1 MAKRLDSEK
10 PYTPLDSS
18 VISTVL
24 SSQPATNSAAT
35 QPTPPRPASNTSV
48 ERMDAMLRLKV
59 AMRDKREFEAF
70 TARLGVTLNTT
81 LRPSNL
87 IRAMLSVM
95 QNAETELAEL
105 ARREPPLRRPPN
117 DDLVGYADFESR
129 VVRLLDAAVR
139 RSAPVRQ

>member
-1 MAKRLDSEK
+1 
-10 PYTPLDSS
+10 
-18 VISTVL
+18 
-24 SSQPATNSAAT
+24 
-35 QPTPPRPASNTSV
+35 
-48 ERMDAMLRLKV
+48 MDAMLRLKV

-117 DDLVGYADFESR
+117 DDLVGYADFEGR

-139 RSAPVRQ
+139 RSTPVRQ

>member
-24 SSQPATNSAAT
+24 SSQPATDSLAA
-35 QPTPPRPASNTSV
+35 QPTPARPASTASV

-139 RSAPVRQ
+139 RSAPVRH

>member
-1 MAKRLDSEK
+1 VAKRLDSEK

>member
-1 MAKRLDSEK
+1 VAKRLDSEK

-24 SSQPATNSAAT
+24 SSQPSIDSAAT
-35 QPTPPRPASNTSV
+35 QPTPARPTSNTSV